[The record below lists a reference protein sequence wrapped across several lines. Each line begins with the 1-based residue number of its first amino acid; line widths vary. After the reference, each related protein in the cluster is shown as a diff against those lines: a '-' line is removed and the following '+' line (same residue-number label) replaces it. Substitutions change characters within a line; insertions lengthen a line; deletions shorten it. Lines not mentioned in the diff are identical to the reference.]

1 MPASPLRVR
10 AMMNRMSRS
19 RRPSLWETTTT
30 TWGPFIQLG
39 GGRFSSVSFEVRES
53 HTHSERKNEM
63 MSRKR
68 KEERI
73 LLYIFRNDNRAQPWS
88 GQMMDRPASSH
99 SALARRNRLF
109 SQPKW
114 REKETSQ
121 KSKKEEQK
129 R

>member
-1 MPASPLRVR
+1 
-10 AMMNRMSRS
+10 
-19 RRPSLWETTTT
+19 
-30 TWGPFIQLG
+30 LG